1 MQTCAETHVNRT
13 REQVLSV
20 QGSWRTNLE
29 QVLGRACVFALHGG
43 SQSLMQGRAEQTCGK
58 WRKQN
63 VVAPPRSSAGRP
75 TRWLWSLSRGQLPC
89 DLSFVE
95 RLRFD
100 GNPKPNTYEN
110 QHCPS
115 GRFGSQ
121 MTPRFNLLEIVNAAS
136 YTGPRCPV
144 VGVDIRCSGVVLA
157 GILGSF
163 WRANTPKC
171 E

>member
-29 QVLGRACVFALHGG
+29 QVLGRACVFVLHGG

-75 TRWLWSLSRGQLPC
+75 TRWLWSLPRGQLPC

-121 MTPRFNLLEIVNAAS
+121 MTPRFNLLCDA
-136 YTGPRCPV
+136 YLYK
-144 VGVDIRCSGVVLA
+144 IRLSLLVI
-157 GILGSF
+157 ILESLKLCLID
-163 WRANTPKC
+163 T
-171 E
+171 

>member
-75 TRWLWSLSRGQLPC
+75 TRWLWSLARGQLPC

-121 MTPRFNLLEIVNAAS
+121 MTPRFNVLGAIAS
-136 YTGPRCPV
+136 RPFRSWMLREGGRGEDGTLCKRRQGQRE
-144 VGVDIRCSGVVLA
+144 VGAPLHI
-157 GILGSF
+157 
-163 WRANTPKC
+163 
-171 E
+171 

>member
-75 TRWLWSLSRGQLPC
+75 TRWLWSLPRGQLPC

-121 MTPRFNLLEIVNAAS
+121 MTPVSMYWAAPALARL
-136 YTGPRCPV
+136 GRAPRRLQPM
-144 VGVDIRCSGVVLA
+144 SQQLPKQVL
-157 GILGSF
+157 IQ
-163 WRANTPKC
+163 R
-171 E
+171 

>member
-29 QVLGRACVFALHGG
+29 QVLGRACVFVLHGG

-121 MTPRFNLLEIVNAAS
+121 TPPRFNLLLSGMVDTTKGRRCTIPRNE
-136 YTGPRCPV
+136 TGVKKEKKPEKKAKR
-144 VGVDIRCSGVVLA
+144 
-157 GILGSF
+157 
-163 WRANTPKC
+163 
-171 E
+171 EE

>member
-1 MQTCAETHVNRT
+1 MQTCAETHMNRT

-29 QVLGRACVFALHGG
+29 QVLGRACVFVLHGG

-75 TRWLWSLSRGQLPC
+75 TSWLWSLPRGQLPC

-121 MTPRFNLLEIVNAAS
+121 MTPRFNLLRHCLRECVCVRGRLSARLSCVTRALS
-136 YTGPRCPV
+136 GPP
-144 VGVDIRCSGVVLA
+144 L
-157 GILGSF
+157 GIG
-163 WRANTPKC
+163 C
-171 E
+171 G

>member
-1 MQTCAETHVNRT
+1 M
-13 REQVLSV
+13 

-75 TRWLWSLSRGQLPC
+75 TSWLWSLPRGQLPC

-100 GNPKPNTYEN
+100 GNPEPNTYEN

-121 MTPRFNLLEIVNAAS
+121 TTPRFNILTNYTFYQNLLRGGHKRRYDHMIKLEHLSFHNFLID
-136 YTGPRCPV
+136 RLCIV
-144 VGVDIRCSGVVLA
+144 VG
-157 GILGSF
+157 LGR
-163 WRANTPKC
+163 WGK
-171 E
+171 